1 MSNERKHAEL
11 IKRWAENKDLKVE
24 SRYRMPGADWKYD
37 VLPIWDR
44 DIDYRLIEPDP
55 FKHLKE
61 VLSQGR
67 QIEFNVGKSTE
78 DVDKWVQL
86 HDDGNILWQYPPD
99 YYRIK
104 PEPKYIPFDISDAEK
119 LIGKVVKRKGT
130 YVLRVILEIRN
141 SVTFQICMGKDH
153 ETNFKSLFELYTF
166 LDGTPCGKLVEDE
179 GN

>member
-61 VLSQGR
+61 AQKQGKTI
-67 QIEFNVGKSTE
+67 QFNAVKLTQG
-78 DVDKWVQL
+78 VDKWE
-86 HDDGNILWQYPPD
+86 DSCYDSISWQYPPD

-130 YVLRVILEIRN
+130 YALRVILEIRN